1 MGRGR
6 DLSGAIEEGGP
17 VAWRLLQVV
26 ALLALMSTA
35 HLVFQAS
42 PAGPSGQ
49 WQIGRLMYA
58 GAGAVGAFTLLAVGG
73 LGAGQARLRRQLDR
87 IEARLENTPAA
98 AAEPKGPAQPWAG

>member
-1 MGRGR
+1 
-6 DLSGAIEEGGP
+6 
-17 VAWRLLQVV
+17 VVWRLLQVL

-58 GAGAVGAFTLLAVGG
+58 GAGAVGALTLLAVGG
-73 LGAGQARLRRQLDR
+73 LGANLARLRRQLDR
-87 IEARLENTPAA
+87 IEARLEATPAA
-98 AAEPKGPAQPWAG
+98 TPAAPPPAQPWAG

>member
-1 MGRGR
+1 MIG
-6 DLSGAIEEGGP
+6 
-17 VAWRLLQVV
+17 WRLLQVM
-26 ALLALMSTA
+26 ALAGLMSTA

-42 PAGPSGQ
+42 PAGPSGE

-58 GAGAVGAFTLLAVGG
+58 GAGAISALTLLAVGG
-73 LGAGQARLRRQLDR
+73 LGANLARLRRQLDR